1 MNHTASQTKRELARE
16 ALQSVLRLRT
26 LGEQP
31 TEQTA
36 PVLMGLWQ
44 HTRDTVMQ
52 AGPKKCPLVLQH
64 LGLKCLLDV
73 VWSESGDLQRFA
85 LRDCRTGALLLA
97 GDALGPLFL
106 PAGAVPTRPGKDFST
121 LNAGDQPA

>member
-1 MNHTASQTKRELARE
+1 MNRTASQTKRELARE

-26 LGEQP
+26 LGVQP
-31 TEQTA
+31 TAQAA

-44 HTRDTVMQ
+44 HTRDTVVQ

-73 VWSESGDLQRFA
+73 VWTASGDLQRFA

-97 GDALGPLFL
+97 GDALGPLLL
-106 PAGAVPTRPGKDFST
+106 PVGAVPARPGKDFST